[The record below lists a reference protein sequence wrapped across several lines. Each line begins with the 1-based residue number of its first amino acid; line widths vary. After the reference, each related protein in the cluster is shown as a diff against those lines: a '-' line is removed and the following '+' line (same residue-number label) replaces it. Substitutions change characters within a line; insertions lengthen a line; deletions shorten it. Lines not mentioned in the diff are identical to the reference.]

1 MASFAI
7 DWFGVVLP
15 GLPVLAD
22 FRMVDAARCAT
33 VVERC
38 DAAEVCFFLTH
49 ASALPPDRCAVLYY
63 SADGVAWSLL
73 GTLHLQKPSGL
84 FRLPPV
90 AARAGAAAPR
100 GNQSV
105 GPDPTFAKGSTG
117 CSGTRPLHAAKER
130 HHEVW

>member
-73 GTLHLQKPSGL
+73 GTLRGARVAPPSTMSLQL
-84 FRLPPV
+84 F
-90 AARAGAAAPR
+90 
-100 GNQSV
+100 S
-105 GPDPTFAKGSTG
+105 
-117 CSGTRPLHAAKER
+117 CS
-130 HHEVW
+130 